1 MLAELLVVAAKQRG
15 SFVACGVDGPALEA
29 TRGRQV
35 YEVIDLTIVVSVRP
49 REAETPEPRG
59 RRYEV
64 IALSK
69 NTNGDTV
76 STETADDRQPNRRAA
91 DDDRSSAALA

>member
-1 MLAELLVVAAKQRG
+1 MSAELFVVSAEQRCG
-15 SFVACGVDGPALEA
+15 FVACGKDGPAFEA

-49 REAETPEPRG
+49 RQAETPEPRC

-64 IALSK
+64 IAFPK

-76 STETADDRQPNRRAA
+76 TTKTADDRQTNRRTAN
-91 DDDRSSAALA
+91 DDRSSPAVA